1 MDIQLDQM
9 DSRNA
14 KKVAQSKANMRM
26 GNFMETVN
34 STDGIYGDKSKENNG
49 DGKPKM
55 SKKGGL
61 TFIHDGKDKLLHGGD
76 YITKSGQKFSGENT
90 TQVVKGLKPYVTI
103 REDME
108 GENALKAGQKIYL
121 SNIKEL

>member
-1 MDIQLDQM
+1 M
-9 DSRNA
+9 
-14 KKVAQSKANMRM
+14 KM

-34 STDGIYGDKSKENNG
+34 NTDGIYGDKSKENNG
-49 DGKPKM
+49 DGKPKI

-61 TFIHDGKDKLLHGGD
+61 TFVHDGNDKLLHGGD
-76 YITKSGQKFSGENT
+76 YVTKSGSRFSGENT
-90 TQVVKGLKPYVTI
+90 SPVVKGLKPYVTL